1 MLLHDFDNY
10 DDHTCFLLE
19 GPCGPAAQFRKQMRD
34 QSGSVLIYIFV
45 GIVLFGGLMF
55 ALNRSGQVS
64 TSIATKG
71 LAKASASDL
80 QEYSRMLGS
89 AVDMLL
95 SRGCSQSQISYETPS
110 GLGVNSNAPS
120 DKRCHVFNIAGGNVR
135 YRDLGSSY
143 CVSGKALT
151 DLSIG
156 ENCGSFVY
164 AGISGGRRIY
174 AALSDQAGNYS
185 YGQPTY
191 VVTGAT
197 SISDGLANTNTLVAA
212 TSGTPYAAA
221 LSCRGL
227 GTKWYVPSSNE
238 IILLYTNKAVIGNF
252 DIAGNYWTSTESGTN
267 TGAHY
272 FFSTG
277 TLHGFATKNGGKK
290 VRCVRR
296 D

>member
-1 MLLHDFDNY
+1 
-10 DDHTCFLLE
+10 
-19 GPCGPAAQFRKQMRD
+19 MRD
-34 QSGSVLIYIFV
+34 QGGSVLIYIFV

-64 TSIATKG
+64 RSLATKG
-71 LAKASASDL
+71 LAKTSAADL
-80 QEYSRMLGS
+80 QEYSRMVGS

-95 SRGCSQSQISYETPS
+95 SRGCSQSQISYETPA
-110 GLGVNSNAPS
+110 GLNVNSNAPS
-120 DKRCHVFNIAGGNVR
+120 DKRCHVFNIAGGNIP

-143 CVSGKALT
+143 CPSGKALT

-156 ENCGSFVY
+156 ESCGSFVY

-174 AALSDQAGNYS
+174 ASISDQSGSYT

-191 VVTGAT
+191 VVTGAA
-197 SISDGLANTNTLVAA
+197 SNSDGFINTNTLVAA

-227 GTKWYVPSSNE
+227 GAKWYLPALNE
-238 IILLYTNKAVIGNF
+238 AALLYSNRVLIGNF
-252 DIAGNYWTSTESGTN
+252 SSAGYWTSTEAVIHAAYFYNFSN
-267 TGAHY
+267 GANVI
-272 FFSTG
+272 S
-277 TLHGFATKNGGKK
+277 TKNSSLK